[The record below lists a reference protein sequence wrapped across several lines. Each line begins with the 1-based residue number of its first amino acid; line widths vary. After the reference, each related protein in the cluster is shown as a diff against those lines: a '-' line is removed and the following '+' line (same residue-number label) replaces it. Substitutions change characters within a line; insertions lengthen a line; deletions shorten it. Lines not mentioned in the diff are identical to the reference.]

1 MKGSILATLYVLF
14 WLTLFIIGIYMVYI
28 NLD

>member
-14 WLTLFIIGIYMVYI
+14 WVALFIIGIYMVYI